1 MSLIVALDT
10 VYVIFVH
17 FTIYNTR
24 HNPPKII
31 KYIVESIEY
40 SIIRLWGSKMQMK
53 RSFMVLEIWLFGYGM
68 FWSSFA
74 NQGFYQRSLYEP

>member
-24 HNPPKII
+24 HNPPNII
-31 KYIVESIEY
+31 KYIDENIVVRLFDY
-40 SIIRLWGSKMQMK
+40 SIMGIENANEKEFRGFGNLVIWLWN
-53 RSFMVLEIWLFGYGM
+53 VLE
-68 FWSSFA
+68 
-74 NQGFYQRSLYEP
+74 